1 MSAFGTMLRVGIQVT
16 LHRAGRV
23 SALPARTAVPSTRL
37 ATSTQLFGSSDLP
50 VIGSLHP
57 YGNATLGSMAMP
69 DLIAEVDEALRG
81 SRPGPKSSG
90 QIRARTAA
98 WECVAI
104 ESRSVTTVRRCP
116 TLCAW
121 QSCALYP

>member
-23 SALPARTAVPSTRL
+23 SALPDPNGGSFDAAGDFDATVRL
-37 ATSTQLFGSSDLP
+37 VRSAGHRQPAPIRGRDAGLDGD
-50 VIGSLHP
+50 
-57 YGNATLGSMAMP
+57 A

-104 ESRSVTTVRRCP
+104 ES
-116 TLCAW
+116 
-121 QSCALYP
+121 